1 MTGHAVAQ
9 RQRPLYLTPHMASRL
24 AGRAGDRVIE
34 GAKRQHDSNKRL
46 FERSLEAGNAG
57 DELHISVSD
66 AMWALSHV
74 RNFSISRH
82 QEQTEMTLLF
92 LALYVGLPW

>member
-1 MTGHAVAQ
+1 MQLLRGSVPCTL
-9 RQRPLYLTPHMASRL
+9 PLTWLPGWQGER
-24 AGRAGDRVIE
+24 GDRVIE